1 MKKTYYK
8 KIDYIRVLLC
18 LSVLFYHV
26 GILKGGYLAVNC
38 FFALSGYLAVTSFLE
53 KKEFSLKE
61 YYYSRFKRLY
71 LPLITVVFLT
81 IAFLSFFSNIHW
93 INLKPETTSI
103 LLGYNNYWQIN
114 ANLDYF
120 VRNISS
126 PFMHLW
132 FIAIMIQIEL
142 VLPFFLLLFKKIDK
156 KNNGTV
162 PCIIIGLLAIGSCYL
177 FLHYYYSGK
186 IMMAYYDTFA
196 RLFSLLFGLL
206 FGYISSL
213 YNSFTL
219 KSKGLSKI
227 IYYFYLLVIV
237 LLFIFIDDK
246 SKIFELSMIL
256 VSILGLRLIEYAK
269 LDTSKFS
276 SFDKIIS
283 FISKSSYEIYL
294 VQYPIIYFLQQMKVD
309 KTLSL
314 FLVLILSLLLSFIIH
329 YAISINKKNK
339 NLFRIIVYIIVS
351 LISIYGLYIFII
363 SKDYTKDMKKLE
375 SDLSKNRSL
384 IEEKQK
390 EFLEKKRT
398 EDDEWLKTLESINN
412 TEESIKNYVTNL
424 NIVGIGDSIMELA
437 VKDLYKVFPNGY
449 FDAAV
454 NRTEYKAN
462 DILVDLKN
470 KGLLGDVIL
479 FNLGTNGS
487 CSTKCKEQIM
497 ETIGDRKLYWL
508 NTTNADYDDFNDRLY
523 AFAANHSNIH
533 IIDWLSVTKAH
544 PEYLISDRVHPT
556 VTGCRVYADTIYDA
570 IYQDYLNEFNSKKDQ
585 MIKEHEEKIKN
596 RVSFIGNDLL
606 LGIMDNIQKDNID
619 ADFSI
624 DKDYT
629 FSTIKKKIIEKI
641 NDNTLNYNVVLV
653 FDNSIKLSNNEYNEL
668 VELCKDH
675 SLYIVDL
682 YNYLDNGNNIIKF
695 NEELNNNDYLL
706 FDNKHLN
713 DKGNLALEKK
723 ISVFL
728 NNDEK
733 STNNS

>member
-269 LDTSKFS
+269 LDTSKLS

-309 KTLSL
+309 KTFSL

>member
-61 YYYSRFKRLY
+61 YYCNRFKRLY
-71 LPLITVVFLT
+71 LPLITIVFLT

-93 INLKPETTSI
+93 INLKPETTSV

-177 FLHYYYSGK
+177 FLHYYYDGK

-213 YNSFTL
+213 YNSFTI

-227 IYYFYLLVIV
+227 IYYFYLLVII

-246 SKIFELSMIL
+246 SKFFEVSMIL

-269 LDTSKFS
+269 IDTSKLS

-309 KTLSL
+309 KTFSL

-339 NLFRIIVYIIVS
+339 NLFRIIIYIIVS
-351 LISIYGLYIFII
+351 VISIYGLYIFII

-470 KGLLGDVIL
+470 KGLLGDVVL

-497 ETIGDRKLYWL
+497 ETIGDRRLYWL

-533 IIDWLSVTKAH
+533 IIDWLSVTKLH

-629 FSTIKKKIIEKI
+629 FSTIKKKIIEKTS
-641 NDNTLNYNVVLV
+641 DNTLNYNVVLV

-723 ISVFL
+723 ISSLFSKE
-728 NNDEK
+728 DTEQ
-733 STNNS
+733 